1 MMNSLAQAR
10 EELRAGDYA
19 AAENTLLS
27 ILEGPD
33 ESSSHILFDLVGT
46 YEELYTV
53 TGRYEGLIGIA
64 RRCAERAQ
72 TLPNIDIQVHHA
84 NSLIV
89 IANAE
94 LALGRS
100 DDARRHALT
109 AQEILGP
116 FSPELFAPSSR
127 EKLFHIRRALKTLQK
142 ILVEG
147 PRLSTNSIGA
157 TNSGM
162 ANGTMEWKTIVSQRN
177 LSTKGLKGILGK
189 MRQTHGL
196 AGSAAILVD
205 CVKDIPRAG
214 NIGVKP
220 ELFSLLIEHWVAS
233 ALLLS
238 LDTQQTL
245 FEVLHVWQNDQAQ
258 WLQRMIHAS
267 PKLGLAQ
274 RLQGLRRTL
283 ETAQGRVLDCIE
295 KDITALMAVSA
306 AEIIDGA
313 GSQECR
319 VLRQLDMRLKE
330 FDHSLPSPFGPRLN
344 ALRQLLNA
352 VVAKVDLEI
361 ERRNDDFARL
371 LEAVKQA
378 ENRSAFTAAKAVI
391 KKLLPA
397 ATQSHPEVERAC
409 SEAEDRLLL
418 AEVEAFEMQDR
429 AAHLAKLSSVRGAA
443 LASLLLKEYN
453 IDLPTARQLVIDLN
467 TRKIDREVLLDKIL
481 EIRNMAPR
489 NKS

>member
-10 EELRAGDYA
+10 KELRTGDYA
-19 AAENTLLS
+19 AAEKILIS

-33 ESSSHILFDLVGT
+33 EISSHILLDLVGA
-46 YEELYTV
+46 YEELYSV
-53 TGRYEGLIGIA
+53 TGRFEDLIGIA

-72 TLPNIDIQVHHA
+72 TFPNIDIQVHYA

-127 EKLFHIRRALKTLQK
+127 EKLFHIWRTLKSLQK
-142 ILVEG
+142 VLVEG
-147 PRLSTNSIGA
+147 PRLSTGRIRAANSR
-157 TNSGM
+157 M
-162 ANGTMEWKTIVSQRN
+162 ANGMVEWKTFVSQTN
-177 LSTKGLKGILGK
+177 ISTKDLKGVLGK
-189 MRQTHGL
+189 MRQIHGL

-205 CVKDIPRAG
+205 WVKDTPRAG
-214 NIGVKP
+214 NIGVKS

-233 ALLLS
+233 APVLT

-245 FEVLHVWQNDQAQ
+245 FGVLHVWQNDQAQ
-258 WLQRMIHAS
+258 WLQRIIHAS
-267 PKLGLAQ
+267 PKLRLTK
-274 RLQGLRRTL
+274 RLQELRRTL
-283 ETAQGRVLDCIE
+283 ETAQGRMLDCIE
-295 KDITALMAVSA
+295 KDVTALMALSA

-313 GSQECR
+313 GSQECG
-319 VLRQLDMRLKE
+319 VLRQLDTRLKK
-330 FDHSLPSPFGPRLN
+330 FDDSSPSPCCPRLN
-344 ALRQLLNA
+344 ALRERLHA
-352 VVAKVDLEI
+352 IVAKVDQEI

-378 ENRSAFTAAKAVI
+378 ESRPAFTSAKAVI
-391 KKLLPA
+391 KRLLPA
-397 ATQSHPEVERAC
+397 ATQSHPELEKAC

-429 AAHLAKLSSVRGAA
+429 TAHLAKLSSVRGAA
-443 LASLLLKEYN
+443 LASLLFKEYN
-453 IDLPTARQLVIDLN
+453 VDLPTARQMVIDLN
-467 TRKIDREVLLDKIL
+467 TRKIDREVLLDKVL
-481 EIRNMAPR
+481 EARNMAPR